1 MPIVDHTELLRILES
16 TDLGLELASSALDS
30 HRESSKQILGT
41 LLAYASIL
49 SKDRLEQLVDQMAM
63 ANMTES
69 LRNLWS
75 ETVSA
80 AKGSSQSVSVAA
92 LLAASVGGIQDA
104 NMIESLKEAG
114 LYPLAFLYASVWGA
128 GGPANR
134 VESVETAWK
143 QALA

>member
-1 MPIVDHTELLRILES
+1 MKRREKFRIGE
-16 TDLGLELASSALDS
+16 LGLIPIRSLASINC
-30 HRESSKQILGT
+30 RF
-41 LLAYASIL
+41 LLS
-49 SKDRLEQLVDQMAM
+49 QMAM